1 MELCS
6 WLISFEYANIFLKAV
21 DKSVGN
27 LLLNTAHCLKLILV
41 QRQMGSTSMM
51 CRGKVL
57 VFEFVFR

>member
-1 MELCS
+1 MNFYLT
-6 WLISFEYANIFLKAV
+6 SFEYANILLKAV
-21 DKSVGN
+21 DKSVWN
-27 LLLNTAHCLKLILV
+27 LLLNTAHCLNLVLV